1 MIVYHVVTQR
11 PMDIGQIITFD
22 KKTQWSL
29 SKSSRKIDII
39 NDIYTKLKN
48 YDNATFEHHT
58 SVALR
63 ELALEEIRKQHY
75 PNEGISEM
83 LVDGKITDQIL

>member
-1 MIVYHVVTQR
+1 MKKHSGVYQR
-11 PMDIGQIITFD
+11 VQE
-22 KKTQWSL
+22 
-29 SKSSRKIDII
+29 KIDII
-39 NDIYTKLKN
+39 NDIYTNPKN

-58 SVALR
+58 SVAFR

-83 LVDGKITDQIL
+83 LVDGKITD